1 MQLNIKKSDVDQ
13 LIISRAMPTPKSI
26 SHNPHGNWANLPDF
40 SAWSLQETDK
50 MLLQKGM
57 MI

>member
-1 MQLNIKKSDVDQ
+1 MQLNIKKSYMDQ
-13 LIISRAMPTPKSI
+13 PIISGAMPIPKSI
-26 SHNPHGNWANLPDF
+26 PHNPHGNWANLPDF